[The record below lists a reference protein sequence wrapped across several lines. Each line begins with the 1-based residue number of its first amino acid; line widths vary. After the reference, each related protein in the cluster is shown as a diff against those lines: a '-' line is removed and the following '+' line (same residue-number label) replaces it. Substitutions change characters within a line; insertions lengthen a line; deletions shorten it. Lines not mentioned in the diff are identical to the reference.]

1 MTIYL
6 VVPILAVVAIL
17 QTTLVPN
24 LTIWGVFANLPLLIV
39 VCWGLLRGPREGAL
53 WGFIAG
59 LMVDL
64 LSGAPFGAATLSL
77 IVVGFLA
84 GLGEATVFRA
94 SIVLPMVVM
103 FLATVVYDLL
113 FLLIVQISG
122 QPVALLDSIW
132 RLVLPSALLNAAL
145 TPIFFLTMRWLYTRY
160 GRKEMEW

>member
-1 MTIYL
+1 M
-6 VVPILAVVAIL
+6 LAVVAIL
-17 QTTLVPN
+17 QTTLVPS